1 MAQVNL
7 TVNGRVY
14 RMACEDGEEDHV
26 MQLGERFDAAIN
38 ELRGVLG
45 EIGDQRLMVMAGILM
60 TDRLGDTERRL
71 ERAEQEIQSLK
82 DARADTAMRIEG
94 LAQNFAE
101 SLNRAAARVE
111 EMTERLLDRGGE
123 AAASASEEP
132 AAEEVAPAGAAR
144 RQGGAA

>member
-26 MQLGERFDAAIN
+26 AELGLRFDAAIN

-60 TDRLGDTERRL
+60 TDRLGDTEERL
-71 ERAEQEIQSLK
+71 KRMEQEVQLLR
-82 DARADTAMRIEG
+82 DGRADTAMRIDG

-111 EMTERLLDRGGE
+111 QIAERLQGV
-123 AAASASEEP
+123 P
-132 AAEEVAPAGAAR
+132 AEEQGDAA
-144 RQGGAA
+144 

>member
-26 MQLGERFDAAIN
+26 MQLGVRFDEAIN

-60 TDRLGDTERRL
+60 TDRLGDAEKRL
-71 ERAEQEIQSLK
+71 KKSEQEIQSLK
-82 DARADTAMRIEG
+82 DSRADTAMRIEG
-94 LAQNFAE
+94 LEQNFAE
-101 SLNRAAARVE
+101 SFNRAAIRVE
-111 EMTERLLDRGGE
+111 RIAERLQALPAAPGE
-123 AAASASEEP
+123 A
-132 AAEEVAPAGAAR
+132 G
-144 RQGGAA
+144 

>member
-26 MQLGERFDAAIN
+26 TELGQRFDAAIN

-60 TDRLGDTERRL
+60 TDRLGDTEERLRRL
-71 ERAEQEIQSLK
+71 EQEVQALR
-82 DARADTAMRIEG
+82 DVRADTAMRIDG

-111 EMTERLLDRGGE
+111 QIAERLQGV
-123 AAASASEEP
+123 SP
-132 AAEEVAPAGAAR
+132 A
-144 RQGGAA
+144 RQGDAA

>member
-26 MQLGERFDAAIN
+26 TELGERFDAAIN

-60 TDRLGDTERRL
+60 TDRLGDTEERL
-71 ERAEQEIQSLK
+71 KRAEQEVQALK
-82 DARADTAMRIEG
+82 DGRADTAMRIDG

-101 SLNRAAARVE
+101 SLNRAAARDRE
-111 EMTERLLDRGGE
+111 DRG
-123 AAASASEEP
+123 APASASRRSGKATP
-132 AAEEVAPAGAAR
+132 PSGVACLEVRAG
-144 RQGGAA
+144 GIG

>member
-26 MQLGERFDAAIN
+26 AELGLRFDAAIN

-60 TDRLGDTERRL
+60 TDRLGDTEERL
-71 ERAEQEIQSLK
+71 KRMEQEVQLLR
-82 DARADTAMRIEG
+82 DGRADTAMRIDG

-111 EMTERLLDRGGE
+111 QIAERLRGV
-123 AAASASEEP
+123 P
-132 AAEEVAPAGAAR
+132 AEEQGDAA
-144 RQGGAA
+144 